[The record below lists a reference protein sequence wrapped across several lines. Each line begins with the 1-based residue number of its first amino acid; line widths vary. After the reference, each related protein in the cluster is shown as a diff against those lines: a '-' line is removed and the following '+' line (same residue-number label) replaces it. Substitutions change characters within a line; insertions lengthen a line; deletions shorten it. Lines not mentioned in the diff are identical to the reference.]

1 MRKELRFILRRI
13 VFSIWE
19 TLRNILSN
27 SFSLSRLASRAEA
40 EP

>member
-27 SFSLSRLASRAEA
+27 SFSLSRLASSAEA